1 MPDEMS
7 AGSGSAPMRLAR
19 VLAGVLGMLAGSAA
33 LADGATIAQKGAS
46 SSIPACQSC
55 HGANGEGVPQAG
67 FPRLA
72 GLGAAYLQRQL
83 AAFADG
89 SRVSPEMMPIAKA
102 LSPADRSAV
111 ASYYAALSF
120 AAPAAPPASAA
131 PVASSRARPTA
142 AAAIAAA
149 STPPVGATLATRG
162 RWSDTLPA
170 CDQCHAPGG
179 RGVGADF
186 PPLVG
191 QSPSYLA
198 AQLTAFR
205 SGARPPG
212 PLALM
217 AVISKKLSDADIAAV
232 ADHYGSLS
240 ASAER

>member
-1 MPDEMS
+1 M
-7 AGSGSAPMRLAR
+7 
-19 VLAGVLGMLAGSAA
+19 
-33 LADGATIAQKGAS
+33 
-46 SSIPACQSC
+46 
-55 HGANGEGVPQAG
+55 
-67 FPRLA
+67 
-72 GLGAAYLQRQL
+72 
-83 AAFADG
+83 
-89 SRVSPEMMPIAKA
+89 MMPIAKA
-102 LSPADRSAV
+102 LSAADRSAV

-162 RWSDTLPA
+162 RWSDKLPA
-170 CDQCHAPGG
+170 CDQCHAPAGG
-179 RGVGADF
+179 VSVPTSRRWSARVA
-186 PPLVG
+186 
-191 QSPSYLA
+191 SYLA